1 MFCLSPDSEGRG
13 GEDED
18 AGLGD
23 QKEDGAFSGRS
34 MEARGCGVVG
44 GVEAT
49 LEGAEGKALRVFTWR
64 FLKAGTELGG
74 EGWGGPLGGVAVLG
88 MSDGFL
94 EG

>member
-1 MFCLSPDSEGRG
+1 MWG
-13 GEDED
+13 G
-18 AGLGD
+18 
-23 QKEDGAFSGRS
+23 
-34 MEARGCGVVG
+34 G